1 MPSDPSD
8 PNASQTDPPSAAVP
22 GDSLETVLDEYLEEL
37 ARGGSPDPERY
48 IREHPSLADALRG
61 VFKTLEFVEAT
72 SRSLNAGKLESGH
85 MLGEY
90 RIVREIGRGGM
101 GVVYEAVQT
110 SLHRRVALKV
120 LPPGALLSPN
130 APERFLREAE
140 TAGRLHH
147 TNIVP
152 VHAVGEEQ
160 GVRFYVMQYIEG
172 RSLADHLR
180 RLAAEGTRPGHDY
193 CRRVARWGRQVA
205 DALEYAHREGII
217 HRDVKPSNLLL
228 DARDNV
234 WITDFGLARA
244 DARLTIT
251 LSGDV
256 IGTARYMSPEQA
268 RGGRAQLDG
277 RTDIYSLGATL
288 YELLALRPAF
298 DGDSREAVLTRIAF
312 SDPKPL
318 GQVQPGIPRDLETII
333 GKCMRKN
340 PDHRYA
346 RAADVAE
353 DCRRFLVGE
362 PILARRTPLHV
373 RIGRFVRR
381 HRVRVAAVLVM
392 AALLT
397 TTIVLRTQM
406 RRAEGRRSL
415 QDGLAAML
423 LDFNPSAA
431 AKHLDRAD
439 ALGVRTAELY
449 LYRGLIPL
457 LTAQPQRAIEPLTE
471 ALRRSPNNVEACQGL
486 AYAYFEMTDDV
497 NAMRFLR
504 RHDESHIQT
513 ALGWLL
519 RGHAFTHLDGADPV
533 ACYDRALDIQP
544 DFTPAIEARATFRR
558 HRLLIEGDRAA
569 LQPMLDDF
577 DAWVIFRPKSAR
589 AYAARATGYLFAA
602 AYAAT
607 QPDLR
612 EYPAK
617 WLAHCSEDL
626 DRALEIG
633 GDRLA
638 DVYGRRGILRRYV
651 GDYAGAAEDLSRAIE
666 LDRAAAGTEHPGF
679 VHHRVIALHEAGDL
693 QTALAEITPACADM
707 PSFFPL
713 ALQRAILLAEVGRLD
728 EARTVCRETLR
739 QHQTNTTAILIA
751 AGVAELLG
759 DSAAA
764 LAALDA
770 VRQRLDDAQ
779 PDPTDDPFTRPCL
792 EYLSGRMHATAL
804 LDLPRVT
811 PGVRCAMTLLIALRE
826 LGLGRRSEARLAL
839 QACKG
844 TGVFVFIHYRF
855 AEVLQARLHADPAW
869 PPWIEPGEGEDR

>member
-1 MPSDPSD
+1 MPSEPPDQDHTTPHPSE
-8 PNASQTDPPSAAVP
+8 PNPA
-22 GDSLETVLDEYLEEL
+22 DSLESVLDRYMEEL
-37 ARGGSPDPERY
+37 AQGGSPDQERY

-72 SRSLNAGKLESGH
+72 SRSLNAGKLETGQ

-90 RIVREIGRGGM
+90 RIVREVGRGGM

-130 APERFLREAE
+130 APERFVREAE

-160 GVRFYVMQYIEG
+160 GIRYYVMQYIEG
-172 RSLADHLR
+172 RSLSDHLR
-180 RLAAEGTRPGHDY
+180 RLAAEGTPPGHDY
-193 CRRVARWGRQVA
+193 FRRVARWGRQVA

-244 DARLTIT
+244 DACLTIT
-251 LSGDV
+251 VTGDV

-268 RGGRAQLDG
+268 RGGRVQLDG
-277 RTDIYSLGATL
+277 RTDIYSLGAAL

-318 GQVQPGIPRDLETII
+318 RQVNPTIPRDLETIV
-333 GKCMRKN
+333 GKCMQKD

-353 DCRRFLVGE
+353 DCRRFLAGE
-362 PILARRTPLHV
+362 SILARRTPLYV
-373 RIGRFVRR
+373 KIGRFVRR
-381 HRVRVAAVLVM
+381 HRVHVAAALLVL
-392 AALLT
+392 ALLT
-397 TTIVLRTQM
+397 TSIVLRTQM
-406 RRAEGRRSL
+406 RQAEGQRSL

-423 LDFNPSAA
+423 LDYNPSEAA
-431 AKHLDRAD
+431 RHLDRAD
-439 ALGVRTAELY
+439 ALGVHTAELF
-449 LYRGLIPL
+449 LGRGLIPL

-471 ALRRSPNNVEACQGL
+471 ALRRSPNHVEACQGL
-486 AYAYFEMTDDV
+486 AFAYFEMTDDV
-497 NAMRFLR
+497 NGLRFLR
-504 RHDESHIQT
+504 RHDESRVHT

-519 RGHAFTHLDGADPV
+519 RGHALTHLDGADPI
-533 ACYDRALDIQP
+533 ACYDRALDLQA

-558 HRLLIEGDRAA
+558 QRLLIDGDRAA

-577 DAWVIFRPKSAR
+577 DAWVVFRPKSAR

-617 WLAHCSEDL
+617 WLDRCRDDL
-626 DRALEIG
+626 DRALQMG
-633 GDRLA
+633 GDQQA
-638 DVYGRRGILRRYV
+638 DVYGRRGILRRYL
-651 GDYAGAAEDLSRAIE
+651 GDYAGAAEDLARAVE

-679 VHHRVIALHEAGDL
+679 VHHRVIALHEAGDV
-693 QTALAEITPACADM
+693 QTALSEITPACAEM
-707 PSFFPL
+707 PSFYPL
-713 ALQRAILLAEVGRLD
+713 ALQRAILLAEVGRVD
-728 EARTVCRETLR
+728 EARAACRETLL
-739 QHQTNTTAILIA
+739 QHRTSTTAILIA

-764 LAALDA
+764 AAALEDA
-770 VRQRLDDAQ
+770 RQRLDSGP
-779 PDPTDDPFTRPCL
+779 PDPGDDPFARPCL
-792 EYLSGRMHATAL
+792 DYMSGRIDAETL
-804 LDLPRVT
+804 LGMPGLT
-811 PGVRCAMTLLIALRE
+811 PGVRCMMTSLIAMRE
-826 LGLGRRSEARLAL
+826 LGRGNRAEARSAL
-839 QACKG
+839 DACLG

-855 AEVLQARLHADPAW
+855 AEVLHARLRADPAW
-869 PPWIEPGEGEDR
+869 PAWIEPSEGKRL